1 MVGSPSSELVEFMVC
16 DIYILLIGS
25 YLEEERVA
33 PGQMSGQLMT
43 GCSLSVVFSKKPGLP
58 FWEIET

>member
-33 PGQMSGQLMT
+33 PGQMSGQLAALFL
-43 GCSLSVVFSKKPGLP
+43 GFLQEPWLY
-58 FWEIET
+58 FWEIDA

>member
-33 PGQMSGQLMT
+33 PGQMSGQLAALL
-43 GCSLSVVFSKKPGLP
+43 GFLQEPWLY
-58 FWEIET
+58 FWEIDA